1 MSVILKAPFR
11 HSVLVGCLALAC
23 ACGQTLTVTEPSEL
37 TLRAAASTS
46 PGTKVDPEL
55 AGASLGTDNT
65 YVILASASAAEEPE
79 FMREQL
85 FTYYSETAKWQA
97 SAASGPGLGGSYTHD
112 PKFWPLG
119 GVKVDFLAL
128 ALKPAAY
135 DALNASPGRISFYR
149 PSDGGVA
156 AGVSVVE
163 WDTYADQ
170 YDVMYA
176 VNNEQSGSNNPG
188 GTMPLEFQHTM
199 AVVGFTAKSASEAGV
214 FTLKG
219 VSLRE
224 LQFKGSLVI
233 DNTTTELDVNWIVPP
248 GDACQ
253 NDKEVPLIVS
263 EFSVPESSAT
273 AAAAKCTDHL
283 LVIPQPSRT
292 VKLTYHVKN
301 SIPDLT
307 YDLPLPRTV
316 WKAGHR
322 YIYDLVF
329 TPTEIRV
336 SDVNVTTW
344 DGTPVDDT
352 AIISN

>member
-1 MSVILKAPFR
+1 MSNVPFR
-11 HSVLVGCLALAC
+11 LTVLTGCLALAC
-23 ACGQTLTVTEPSEL
+23 ACARTLTVTDTPEL
-37 TLRAAASTS
+37 SLRAAASAS
-46 PGTKVDPEL
+46 VKADPEL
-55 AGASLGTDNT
+55 VGASLGVDNT

-97 SAASGPGLGGSYTHD
+97 SVASGPGLGGSYTHD

-135 DALNASPGRISFYR
+135 DALNATPGSISFYR
-149 PSDGGVA
+149 PSDGGAA
-156 AGVSVVE
+156 AGVSVVD

-176 VNNEQSGSNNPG
+176 VNNAQSSSSNPG
-188 GTMPLEFQHTM
+188 GTVPLEFRHTM
-199 AVVGFTAKSASEAGV
+199 AVVGFTAKSASDAGV

-219 VSLRE
+219 LSLKD
-224 LQFKGSLVI
+224 LQFRGSLVI
-233 DNTTTELDVNWIVPP
+233 DNTTTELGVNWIVPS
-248 GDACQ
+248 GDENQC
-253 NDKEVPLIVS
+253 DKAVPLIVS

-307 YDLPLPRTV
+307 YELPLPRTV

>member
-1 MSVILKAPFR
+1 MSNVPFR
-11 HSVLVGCLALAC
+11 LAVLTGCLALAC
-23 ACGQTLTVTEPSEL
+23 ACARTITVTEAPEL
-37 TLRAAASTS
+37 SLNAAASAS
-46 PGTKVDPEL
+46 VKADPEL
-55 AGASLGTDNT
+55 VGASLGVDNT

-85 FTYYSETAKWQA
+85 FTYFSETAKWQA

-135 DALNASPGRISFYR
+135 DALNADPGSISFYR

-176 VNNEQSGSNNPG
+176 VNNAQSSSSNPG
-188 GTMPLEFQHTM
+188 GTVPLEFQHSM

-214 FTLKG
+214 FTLKD
-219 VSLRE
+219 LTLEE

-233 DNTTTELDVNWIVPP
+233 DNTTTELDVNWIVPQ
-248 GDACQ
+248 GDANQC
-253 NDKEVPLIVS
+253 DKTVPLIVS

-283 LVIPQPSRT
+283 QVIPQPSRT

-307 YDLPLPRTV
+307 YELPLPRTV

-336 SDVNVTTW
+336 SDVNVTDW

-352 AIISN
+352 AIVSN

>member
-1 MSVILKAPFR
+1 MSNVPFR
-11 HSVLVGCLALAC
+11 LAVLTGCLALAC
-23 ACGQTLTVTEPSEL
+23 ACARTITVTEAPEL
-37 TLRAAASTS
+37 SLNAAASAS
-46 PGTKVDPEL
+46 VKADPEL
-55 AGASLGTDNT
+55 VGASLGVDNT

-85 FTYYSETAKWQA
+85 FTYFSETAKWQA

-135 DALNASPGRISFYR
+135 DALNADPGSISFYR

-176 VNNEQSGSNNPG
+176 VNNTQSSRSNPG
-188 GTMPLEFQHTM
+188 GTVPLEFQHSM
-199 AVVGFTAKSASEAGV
+199 AVVGFTAKSASDAGV
-214 FTLKG
+214 FTLKD
-219 VSLRE
+219 LTLEE

-233 DNTTTELDVNWIVPP
+233 DNTTTELDVNWIVPQ
-248 GDACQ
+248 GDANQC
-253 NDKEVPLIVS
+253 DKTVPLIVS

-307 YDLPLPRTV
+307 YELPLPRTV

-336 SDVNVTTW
+336 SDVNVTDW

-352 AIISN
+352 AIVSN

>member
-1 MSVILKAPFR
+1 MSNVPFR
-11 HSVLVGCLALAC
+11 LAVLTGCLALAC
-23 ACGQTLTVTEPSEL
+23 ACARTITVTEAPEL
-37 TLRAAASTS
+37 SLNAAASAS
-46 PGTKVDPEL
+46 VKADPEL
-55 AGASLGTDNT
+55 VGASLGVDNT

-85 FTYYSETAKWQA
+85 FTYFSETAKWQA

-135 DALNASPGRISFYR
+135 DALNADPGSISFYR

-176 VNNEQSGSNNPG
+176 VNNAQSSRSNPG
-188 GTMPLEFQHTM
+188 GTVPLEFQHSM
-199 AVVGFTAKSASEAGV
+199 AVVGFTARSASDAGV
-214 FTLKG
+214 FTLKD
-219 VSLRE
+219 LTLEE

-233 DNTTTELDVNWIVPP
+233 DNTTTELDVNWIVPQ
-248 GDACQ
+248 GDANQC
-253 NDKEVPLIVS
+253 DKTVPLIVS

-307 YDLPLPRTV
+307 YELPLPRTV

-336 SDVNVTTW
+336 SDVNVTDW

-352 AIISN
+352 AIVSN

>member
-1 MSVILKAPFR
+1 MSNVPFR
-11 HSVLVGCLALAC
+11 LAVLTGCLALAC
-23 ACGQTLTVTEPSEL
+23 ACARTITVTEAPEL
-37 TLRAAASTS
+37 SLNAAASAS
-46 PGTKVDPEL
+46 VKADPEL
-55 AGASLGTDNT
+55 VGASLGVDNT

-85 FTYYSETAKWQA
+85 FTYFSETAKWQA

-135 DALNASPGRISFYR
+135 DALNADPGSISFYR

-176 VNNEQSGSNNPG
+176 VNNAQSSRSNPG
-188 GTMPLEFQHTM
+188 GTVPLEFQHSM

-214 FTLKG
+214 FTLKD
-219 VSLRE
+219 LTLEE

-233 DNTTTELDVNWIVPP
+233 DNTTTELDVNWIVPQ
-248 GDACQ
+248 GDANQC
-253 NDKEVPLIVS
+253 DKTVPLIVS

-307 YDLPLPRTV
+307 YELPLPRTV

-329 TPTEIRV
+329 TPTEIRI
-336 SDVNVTTW
+336 SDVNVTDW

-352 AIISN
+352 AIVSN

>member
-1 MSVILKAPFR
+1 MSNVPFR
-11 HSVLVGCLALAC
+11 LTVMTGCLALVCAC
-23 ACGQTLTVTEPSEL
+23 ARTLTVTDTPEL
-37 TLRAAASTS
+37 SLRAAASAS
-46 PGTKVDPEL
+46 VKADPEL
-55 AGASLGTDNT
+55 VGASLGVDNT

-97 SAASGPGLGGSYTHD
+97 SVASGPGLGGSYTHD

-135 DALNASPGRISFYR
+135 DALNATPGSISFYR
-149 PSDGGVA
+149 PSDGGAA
-156 AGVSVVE
+156 AGVSVVD

-176 VNNEQSGSNNPG
+176 VNNAQSSSSNPG
-188 GTMPLEFQHTM
+188 GTVPLEFRHTM
-199 AVVGFTAKSASEAGV
+199 AVVGFTAKSASDAGV

-219 VSLRE
+219 LSLKD

-233 DNTTTELDVNWIVPP
+233 DNMTTELGVNWIVPS
-248 GDACQ
+248 GNANQC
-253 NDKEVPLIVS
+253 DKEVPLTMA
-263 EFSVPESSAT
+263 EFSVPGSGAT
-273 AAAAKCTDHL
+273 GLAIKCTDHL

-292 VKLTYHVKN
+292 VTLTYHVKN

-307 YDLPLPRTV
+307 YELPLPRTV

-322 YIYDLVF
+322 YIYGLVF

-336 SDVNVTTW
+336 SGVTVTDW

>member
-1 MSVILKAPFR
+1 MSNVPFR
-11 HSVLVGCLALAC
+11 LAVLTGCLALAC
-23 ACGQTLTVTEPSEL
+23 ACARTITVTEAPEL
-37 TLRAAASTS
+37 SLNAAASAS
-46 PGTKVDPEL
+46 VKADPEL
-55 AGASLGTDNT
+55 VGASLGVDNT

-85 FTYYSETAKWQA
+85 FTYFSETAKWQA

-135 DALNASPGRISFYR
+135 DALNADPGSISFYR

-176 VNNEQSGSNNPG
+176 VNNAQSSRSNPG
-188 GTMPLEFQHTM
+188 GTVPLEFQHSM
-199 AVVGFTAKSASEAGV
+199 AVVGFTARSASDAGV
-214 FTLKG
+214 FTLKD
-219 VSLRE
+219 LTLEE

-233 DNTTTELDVNWIVPP
+233 DNTTTELDVNWIVPQ
-248 GDACQ
+248 GDANQC
-253 NDKEVPLIVS
+253 DKTVPLIVS

-283 LVIPQPSRT
+283 LVIPQPART

-307 YDLPLPRTV
+307 YELPLPRTV

-336 SDVNVTTW
+336 SDVNVTDW

-352 AIISN
+352 AIVSN

>member
-1 MSVILKAPFR
+1 MSNVPFR
-11 HSVLVGCLALAC
+11 LAVLTGCLALAC
-23 ACGQTLTVTEPSEL
+23 ACARTITVTEAPEL
-37 TLRAAASTS
+37 SLNAAASAS
-46 PGTKVDPEL
+46 VKADPEL
-55 AGASLGTDNT
+55 VGASLGVDNT

-85 FTYYSETAKWQA
+85 FTYFSETAKWQA

-135 DALNASPGRISFYR
+135 DALNADPGSISFYR

-176 VNNEQSGSNNPG
+176 VNNAQSSSSNPG
-188 GTMPLEFQHTM
+188 GTVPLEFQHSM
-199 AVVGFTAKSASEAGV
+199 AVVGFTAKSASDAGV
-214 FTLKG
+214 FTLKD
-219 VSLRE
+219 LTLEE

-233 DNTTTELDVNWIVPP
+233 DNTTTELDVNWIVPQ
-248 GDACQ
+248 GDANQC
-253 NDKEVPLIVS
+253 DKTVPLIVS

-307 YDLPLPRTV
+307 YELPLPRTV

-336 SDVNVTTW
+336 SDVNVTDW

-352 AIISN
+352 AIVSN

>member
-1 MSVILKAPFR
+1 MSNVPFR
-11 HSVLVGCLALAC
+11 LAVLTGCLALAC
-23 ACGQTLTVTEPSEL
+23 ACARTITVTEAPEL
-37 TLRAAASTS
+37 SLNAAASAS
-46 PGTKVDPEL
+46 VKADPEL
-55 AGASLGTDNT
+55 VGASLGVDNT

-85 FTYYSETAKWQA
+85 FTYFSETAKWQA
-97 SAASGPGLGGSYTHD
+97 SAASGPGLAGSYTHD

-135 DALNASPGRISFYR
+135 DALNADPGSISFYR

-176 VNNEQSGSNNPG
+176 VNNAQSSRSNPG
-188 GTMPLEFQHTM
+188 GTVPLEFQHSM

-214 FTLKG
+214 FTLKD
-219 VSLRE
+219 LTLEE

-233 DNTTTELDVNWIVPP
+233 DNTTTELDVNWIVPQ
-248 GDACQ
+248 GDANQC
-253 NDKEVPLIVS
+253 DKTVPLIVS

-307 YDLPLPRTV
+307 YVLPLPRTV

-336 SDVNVTTW
+336 SDVNVTDW

-352 AIISN
+352 AIVSN

>member
-1 MSVILKAPFR
+1 MSNVPFR
-11 HSVLVGCLALAC
+11 LAVLTGCLALAC
-23 ACGQTLTVTEPSEL
+23 ACARTITVTEAPEL
-37 TLRAAASTS
+37 SLNAAASAS
-46 PGTKVDPEL
+46 VKADPEL
-55 AGASLGTDNT
+55 VGASLGVDNT

-85 FTYYSETAKWQA
+85 FTYFSETAKWQA

-135 DALNASPGRISFYR
+135 DALNADPGSISFYR

-176 VNNEQSGSNNPG
+176 VNNAQSSRSNPG
-188 GTMPLEFQHTM
+188 GTVPLEFQHSM

-214 FTLKG
+214 FTLKD
-219 VSLRE
+219 LTLEE

-233 DNTTTELDVNWIVPP
+233 DNTTTELDVNWIVPQ
-248 GDACQ
+248 GDANQC
-253 NDKEVPLIVS
+253 DKTVPLIVS

-307 YDLPLPRTV
+307 YELPLPRTV

-336 SDVNVTTW
+336 SDVNVTDW

-352 AIISN
+352 AIVSN

>member
-1 MSVILKAPFR
+1 MSNVPFR
-11 HSVLVGCLALAC
+11 LAVLTGCLALVCAC
-23 ACGQTLTVTEPSEL
+23 ARTITVTEAPEL
-37 TLRAAASTS
+37 SLNAAASAS
-46 PGTKVDPEL
+46 VKADPEL
-55 AGASLGTDNT
+55 VGASLGVDNT

-85 FTYYSETAKWQA
+85 FTYFSETAKWQA

-135 DALNASPGRISFYR
+135 DALNADPGSISFYR

-176 VNNEQSGSNNPG
+176 VNNAQSSRSNPG
-188 GTMPLEFQHTM
+188 GTVPLEFQHSM

-214 FTLKG
+214 FTLKD
-219 VSLRE
+219 LTLEE

-233 DNTTTELDVNWIVPP
+233 DNTTTELDVNWIVPQ
-248 GDACQ
+248 GDANQC
-253 NDKEVPLIVS
+253 DKTVPLIVS

-307 YDLPLPRTV
+307 YELPLPRTV

-336 SDVNVTTW
+336 SDVNVTDW

-352 AIISN
+352 AIVSN

>member
-1 MSVILKAPFR
+1 MSNVPFR
-11 HSVLVGCLALAC
+11 LAVLTGCLALVCAC
-23 ACGQTLTVTEPSEL
+23 ARTITVTEAPEL
-37 TLRAAASTS
+37 SLNAAASAS
-46 PGTKVDPEL
+46 VKADPEL
-55 AGASLGTDNT
+55 VGASLGVDNT
-65 YVILASASAAEEPE
+65 YVILASASAAEEPA

-85 FTYYSETAKWQA
+85 FTYFSETAKWQA

-135 DALNASPGRISFYR
+135 DALNADPGSISFYR

-176 VNNEQSGSNNPG
+176 VNNAQSSRSNPG
-188 GTMPLEFQHTM
+188 GTVPLEFQHSM

-214 FTLKG
+214 FTLKD
-219 VSLRE
+219 LTLEE

-233 DNTTTELDVNWIVPP
+233 DNTTTELDVNWIVPQ
-248 GDACQ
+248 GDANQC
-253 NDKEVPLIVS
+253 DKTVPLIVS

-307 YDLPLPRTV
+307 YELPLPRTV

-336 SDVNVTTW
+336 SDVNVTDW

-352 AIISN
+352 AIVSN

>member
-1 MSVILKAPFR
+1 MFSLRHTAAFR
-11 HSVLVGCLALAC
+11 PAVLLLWAAVAC
-23 ACGQTLTVTEPSEL
+23 ACGKTLTQEEPCEL
-37 TLRAAASTS
+37 RLRAAAAAST
-46 PGTKVDPEL
+46 KADPEL
-55 AGASLGTDNT
+55 AGASLGTDNA

-97 SAASGPGLGGSYTHD
+97 SVASGPGLGGSYTHD

-135 DALNASPGRISFYR
+135 DALNATPGSISFYR
-149 PSDGGVA
+149 PSDGGAA
-156 AGVSVVE
+156 AGVSVVD

-176 VNNEQSGSNNPG
+176 VNNAQSSSSNPG
-188 GTMPLEFQHTM
+188 GTVPLVFQHVL
-199 AVVGFTAKSASEAGV
+199 ALVGFTAKNASGDDGI
-214 FTLKG
+214 FTIKG
-219 VSLRE
+219 LT
-224 LQFKGSLVI
+224 FKDLAYKGTLTV
-233 DNTTTELDVNWIVPP
+233 DNTTTVLGLDWDVPA
-248 GDACQ
+248 GDEYRA
-253 NDKEVPLIVS
+253 DKTIPLVTP

-283 LVIPQPSRT
+283 LVIPQPSCPVT
-292 VKLTYHVKN
+292 MTYHVKN

-307 YDLPLPRTV
+307 CTLALPRIA
-316 WKAGHR
+316 WKAGHK
-322 YIYDLVF
+322 YIYNLEF
-329 TPTEIRV
+329 SPTEICV
-336 SDVNVTTW
+336 SSVTVTAW

-352 AIISN
+352 AIVPN

>member
-1 MSVILKAPFR
+1 MSNVPFR
-11 HSVLVGCLALAC
+11 LAVLTGCLALAC
-23 ACGQTLTVTEPSEL
+23 ACARTITVTEAPEL
-37 TLRAAASTS
+37 SLNAAASAS
-46 PGTKVDPEL
+46 VKADPEL
-55 AGASLGTDNT
+55 VGASLGVDNT

-85 FTYYSETAKWQA
+85 FTYFSETAKWQA

-135 DALNASPGRISFYR
+135 DALNADPGSISFYR

-176 VNNEQSGSNNPG
+176 VNNAQSSRSNPG
-188 GTMPLEFQHTM
+188 GTVPLEFQHSM
-199 AVVGFTAKSASEAGV
+199 AVVGFTAKSASDAGV
-214 FTLKG
+214 FTLKD
-219 VSLRE
+219 LTLEE

-233 DNTTTELDVNWIVPP
+233 DNTTTELDVNWIVPQ
-248 GDACQ
+248 GDANQC
-253 NDKEVPLIVS
+253 DKTVPLIVS

-307 YDLPLPRTV
+307 YELPLPRTV

-336 SDVNVTTW
+336 SDVNVTDW

-352 AIISN
+352 AIVSN

>member
-1 MSVILKAPFR
+1 MSNVPFR
-11 HSVLVGCLALAC
+11 LAVLTGCLALAC
-23 ACGQTLTVTEPSEL
+23 ACARTITVTEAPEL
-37 TLRAAASTS
+37 SLNAAASAS
-46 PGTKVDPEL
+46 VKADPEL
-55 AGASLGTDNT
+55 VGASLGVDNT
-65 YVILASASAAEEPE
+65 YVILASASAAEEPA

-85 FTYYSETAKWQA
+85 FTYFSETAKWQA

-135 DALNASPGRISFYR
+135 DALNADPGSISFYR

-176 VNNEQSGSNNPG
+176 VNNAQSSRSNPG
-188 GTMPLEFQHTM
+188 GTVPLEFQHSM
-199 AVVGFTAKSASEAGV
+199 AVVGFTAKSASESGV
-214 FTLKG
+214 FTLKD
-219 VSLRE
+219 LTLEE

-233 DNTTTELDVNWIVPP
+233 DNTTTELDVNWIVPQ
-248 GDACQ
+248 GDANQC
-253 NDKEVPLIVS
+253 DKTVPLIVP

-307 YDLPLPRTV
+307 YELPLPRTV

-336 SDVNVTTW
+336 SDVNVTDW

-352 AIISN
+352 AIVSN

>member
-1 MSVILKAPFR
+1 MSNVPFR
-11 HSVLVGCLALAC
+11 LAVLTGCLALAC
-23 ACGQTLTVTEPSEL
+23 ACARTITVTEAPEL
-37 TLRAAASTS
+37 SLNAAASAS
-46 PGTKVDPEL
+46 VKADPEL
-55 AGASLGTDNT
+55 VGASLGVDNT

-85 FTYYSETAKWQA
+85 FTYFSETAKWQA

-135 DALNASPGRISFYR
+135 DALNADPGSISFYR

-176 VNNEQSGSNNPG
+176 VNNAQSSSSNPG
-188 GTMPLEFQHTM
+188 GTVPLGFRHTM
-199 AVVGFTAKSASEAGV
+199 AVVGFTAKSASDAGV

-219 VSLRE
+219 LSLKD

-233 DNTTTELDVNWIVPP
+233 DNTTTELGVNWIVPS
-248 GDACQ
+248 GDENQC
-253 NDKEVPLIVS
+253 DKAVPLIVS

-292 VKLTYHVKN
+292 VTLTYHVKN

-307 YDLPLPRTV
+307 YELPLPRTV

>member
-1 MSVILKAPFR
+1 MSNVPFR
-11 HSVLVGCLALAC
+11 LAVLTGCLALAC
-23 ACGQTLTVTEPSEL
+23 ACARTITVTEAPEL
-37 TLRAAASTS
+37 SLNAAASAS
-46 PGTKVDPEL
+46 VKADPEL
-55 AGASLGTDNT
+55 VGASLGVDNT

-85 FTYYSETAKWQA
+85 FTYFSETAKWQA

-119 GVKVDFLAL
+119 GVTVDFLAL

-135 DALNASPGRISFYR
+135 DALNADPGSISFYR

-176 VNNEQSGSNNPG
+176 VNNAQSSRSNPG
-188 GTMPLEFQHTM
+188 GTVPLEFQHSM

-214 FTLKG
+214 FTLKD
-219 VSLRE
+219 LTLEE

-233 DNTTTELDVNWIVPP
+233 DNTTTELDVNWIVPQ
-248 GDACQ
+248 GDANQC
-253 NDKEVPLIVS
+253 DKTVPLIVS

-307 YDLPLPRTV
+307 YELPLPRTV

-336 SDVNVTTW
+336 SDVNVTDW

-352 AIISN
+352 AIVSN

>member
-1 MSVILKAPFR
+1 MSNVPFR
-11 HSVLVGCLALAC
+11 LAVLTGCLALAC
-23 ACGQTLTVTEPSEL
+23 ACARTITVTEAPEL
-37 TLRAAASTS
+37 SLNAAASAS
-46 PGTKVDPEL
+46 VKADPEL
-55 AGASLGTDNT
+55 VGASLGVDNT

-85 FTYYSETAKWQA
+85 FTYFSETAKWQA

-135 DALNASPGRISFYR
+135 DALNADPGSISFYR

-176 VNNEQSGSNNPG
+176 VNNAQSSRSNPG
-188 GTMPLEFQHTM
+188 GTVPLEFQHSM

-214 FTLKG
+214 FTLKD
-219 VSLRE
+219 LTLEE

-233 DNTTTELDVNWIVPP
+233 DNTTTELDVNWIVPQ
-248 GDACQ
+248 GDANQC
-253 NDKEVPLIVS
+253 DKTVPLIVS

-307 YDLPLPRTV
+307 YVLPLPRTV

-336 SDVNVTTW
+336 SDVNVTDW

-352 AIISN
+352 AIVSN

>member
-1 MSVILKAPFR
+1 MSNVPFR
-11 HSVLVGCLALAC
+11 LAVLTGCLALAC
-23 ACGQTLTVTEPSEL
+23 ACARTITVTEAPEL
-37 TLRAAASTS
+37 SLNAAASAS
-46 PGTKVDPEL
+46 VKADPEL
-55 AGASLGTDNT
+55 VGASLGVDNT

-85 FTYYSETAKWQA
+85 FTYFSETAKWQA

-135 DALNASPGRISFYR
+135 DALNADPGSISFYR

-176 VNNEQSGSNNPG
+176 VNNAQSSRSNPG
-188 GTMPLEFQHTM
+188 GTVPLEFQHSM
-199 AVVGFTAKSASEAGV
+199 AVVGFTAKSASDAGV
-214 FTLKG
+214 FTLKD
-219 VSLRE
+219 LTLEE

-233 DNTTTELDVNWIVPP
+233 DNTTTELDVNWIVPQ
-248 GDACQ
+248 GDANQC
-253 NDKEVPLIVS
+253 DKTVPLIVS

-307 YDLPLPRTV
+307 YELPLPRTV

-329 TPTEIRV
+329 TPTEIRI
-336 SDVNVTTW
+336 SDVNVTDW

-352 AIISN
+352 AIVSN

>member
-1 MSVILKAPFR
+1 MSNVPFR
-11 HSVLVGCLALAC
+11 LAVLTGCLALAC
-23 ACGQTLTVTEPSEL
+23 ACARTITVTEAPEL
-37 TLRAAASTS
+37 SLNAAASAS
-46 PGTKVDPEL
+46 VKADPEL
-55 AGASLGTDNT
+55 VGASLGVDNT

-85 FTYYSETAKWQA
+85 FTYFSETAKWQA

-135 DALNASPGRISFYR
+135 DALNADPGSISFYR

-176 VNNEQSGSNNPG
+176 VNNAQSSRSNPG
-188 GTMPLEFQHTM
+188 GTVPLEFQHSM
-199 AVVGFTAKSASEAGV
+199 AVVGFTAKSASDAGV
-214 FTLKG
+214 FTLKD
-219 VSLRE
+219 LTLEE

-233 DNTTTELDVNWIVPP
+233 DNTTTELDVNWIVPQ
-248 GDACQ
+248 GDANQC
-253 NDKEVPLIVS
+253 DKTVPLIVS

-307 YDLPLPRTV
+307 YELPLPRTV

-336 SDVNVTTW
+336 SDVNVTDW

>member
-1 MSVILKAPFR
+1 MSDAPFR
-11 HSVLVGCLALAC
+11 LIALTGCLAVAC
-23 ACGQTLTVTEPSEL
+23 ACGRTLTVTDAPEL
-37 TLRAAASTS
+37 ALRSAASAS
-46 PGTKVDPEL
+46 VKADPEL
-55 AGASLGTDNT
+55 VGASLGVDNT

-97 SAASGPGLGGSYTHD
+97 SVASGPGLGGSYTHD

-135 DALNASPGRISFYR
+135 DALNTTPGSISFYR
-149 PSDGGVA
+149 PSDGGAA
-156 AGVSVVE
+156 AGVSVVD

-176 VNNEQSGSNNPG
+176 VNNAQSSSSNPG
-188 GTMPLEFQHTM
+188 GTVPLEFRHTM
-199 AVVGFTAKSASEAGV
+199 AVVGFTAKSASDAGV

-219 VSLRE
+219 LSLKD

-233 DNTTTELDVNWIVPP
+233 DNMTTELGVNWIVPS
-248 GDACQ
+248 GNANQC
-253 NDKEVPLIVS
+253 DKVVPLIVS

>member
-1 MSVILKAPFR
+1 MSNVPFR
-11 HSVLVGCLALAC
+11 LAVLTGCLALAC
-23 ACGQTLTVTEPSEL
+23 ACARTITVTEAPEL
-37 TLRAAASTS
+37 SLNAAASAS
-46 PGTKVDPEL
+46 VKADPEL
-55 AGASLGTDNT
+55 VSASLGVDNT

-85 FTYYSETAKWQA
+85 FTYFSETAKWQA

-135 DALNASPGRISFYR
+135 DALNADPGSISFYR

-176 VNNEQSGSNNPG
+176 VNNAQSSRSNPG
-188 GTMPLEFQHTM
+188 GTVPLEFQHSM

-214 FTLKG
+214 FTLKD
-219 VSLRE
+219 LTLEE

-233 DNTTTELDVNWIVPP
+233 DNTTTELDVNWIVPQ
-248 GDACQ
+248 GDANQC
-253 NDKEVPLIVS
+253 DKTVPLIVS

-307 YDLPLPRTV
+307 YELPLPRTV

-336 SDVNVTTW
+336 SDVNVTDW

-352 AIISN
+352 AIVSN